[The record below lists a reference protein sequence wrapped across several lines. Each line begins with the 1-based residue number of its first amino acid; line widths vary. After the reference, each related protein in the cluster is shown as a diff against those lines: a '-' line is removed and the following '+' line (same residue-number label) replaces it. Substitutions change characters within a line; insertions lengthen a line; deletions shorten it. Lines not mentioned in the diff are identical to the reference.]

1 MEKRTLAEEKGFIT
15 KVGECAYVVKK
26 GFVPNM
32 NVDGKF
38 YVNDKLKDLLFE
50 ELEDFSSH
58 GGHGGFIPAVKQ
70 IANVASLPG
79 IVGYSLGMPDIHS
92 GYAPSLRRSV
102 VFNGIIQLRFLYR
115 QRRRLRHEQP
125 SGYCVAWWRRF

>member
-1 MEKRTLAEEKGFIT
+1 MEKSEVKRSLAEEKGYIS

-32 NVDGKF
+32 NVEGKF

-50 ELEDFSSH
+50 ELEDYAAH

-92 GYAPSLRRSV
+92 GYE
-102 VFNGIIQLRFLYR
+102 LY
-115 QRRRLRHEQP
+115 
-125 SGYCVAWWRRF
+125 